1 MSTATFPNKQK
12 QQSIDEKLHA
22 FFYLLQED
30 LDKFKAEVE
39 QSYELFRKIGKK
51 TELTLL
57 IEENIK
63 NPSKGFFANAN
74 EVNQV
79 AFAIV
84 NAQVIMHFKS
94 NNEIISK
101 GLRLVKR
108 VDGSLRYYIVL
119 KKDSQ
124 ENRRKIYSFFDK
136 YAVSELSNKFPVFI
150 EFIPKELVGKIN
162 ADFKEINLK

>member
-1 MSTATFPNKQK
+1 MSTATLPNKQK

-39 QSYELFRKIGKK
+39 KSYDLFRKIGKK
-51 TELTLL
+51 TELTQL

-94 NNEIISK
+94 NNEIIYK
-101 GLRLVKR
+101 GIRIVKR
-108 VDGSLRYYIVL
+108 IDDSLRYYIVL

-136 YAVSELSNKFPVFI
+136 YAVSELSNKFPVYI
-150 EFIPKELVGKIN
+150 EFIPKELAGKIN
-162 ADFKEINLK
+162 VDFKEINLK

>member
-1 MSTATFPNKQK
+1 MLTTALPNKQK

-39 QSYELFRKIGKK
+39 KSYELFRKIGKR

-74 EVNQV
+74 EINQV

-84 NAQVIMHFKS
+84 NAQVIMHLKS
-94 NNEIISK
+94 NNDVISK
-101 GLRLVKR
+101 GFRIVKR
-108 VDGSLRYYIVL
+108 VDGSLRYYVVL
-119 KKDSQ
+119 KNDSQ

-150 EFIPKELVGKIN
+150 EFIPKELAGKIN
-162 ADFKEINLK
+162 ANFKEINLK

>member
-1 MSTATFPNKQK
+1 MSTATLPHNQK

-39 QSYELFRKIGKK
+39 NSYELFRKIGKK
-51 TELTLL
+51 TELTKL

-101 GLRLVKR
+101 GLRIVKR
-108 VDGSLRYYIVL
+108 IDGALRYYVVL

-136 YAVSELSNKFPVFI
+136 YAVSELSNKFPVYI
-150 EFIPKELVGKIN
+150 EFIPKELAGKIN

>member
-1 MSTATFPNKQK
+1 MSTAVAQNKQK

-39 QSYELFRKIGKK
+39 KSYELFRKIGKK
-51 TELTLL
+51 TELTQL

-94 NNEIISK
+94 NNDIISK
-101 GLRLVKR
+101 GIRIVKR
-108 VDGSLRYYIVL
+108 IDGSLRYYVVL
-119 KKDSQ
+119 KKDNLD
-124 ENRRKIYSFFDK
+124 NRRKIYSFFDK
-136 YAVSELSNKFPVFI
+136 YAVSELSNKFPVYI
-150 EFIPKELVGKIN
+150 EFIPKELASKIN